1 MAHALL
7 SPSSAARWMVC
18 PGSASLCRHAASDA
32 GQDMSFASE
41 GTFAHEVAAALLMGA
56 ELPKSKTYSTSEVA
70 DEVRPYV
77 EYIRTLSGTLLVEQ
91 SLGIESITGEADAYG
106 TADAVLVGDEELI
119 VCDLK
124 YGMGVKIDAVDN
136 PQIAIYAGAAY
147 AQFGGLFGDI
157 KRVRAVIV
165 QPRIDHISEW
175 ALTVDELQAFLKK
188 ISACADTA
196 RAQLAA
202 NDEDL
207 CLCPG
212 KAQCQFCDA
221 SSRCRA
227 YFEFVEKSS
236 GVSLPKPACQLMTN
250 EELARV
256 LPAVEAVEQWCNR
269 VREDAF
275 QQLLAGNSIPG
286 YKLVA
291 GREGRRV
298 WADEKLIEELLKR
311 MKVPVADRYT
321 KKLISPTQAKKLI
334 KQQVLTEKQW
344 LRLEEHIKRSEPK
357 PCVVPESDKRPEWV
371 RSSAEDF
378 PDLSTASE

>member
-77 EYIRTLSGTLLVEQ
+77 EYIRTLPGTLLVEQ

-165 QPRIDHISEW
+165 QPRIDHISE
-175 ALTVDELQAFLKK
+175 
-188 ISACADTA
+188 
-196 RAQLAA
+196 
-202 NDEDL
+202 
-207 CLCPG
+207 
-212 KAQCQFCDA
+212 
-221 SSRCRA
+221 
-227 YFEFVEKSS
+227 
-236 GVSLPKPACQLMTN
+236 
-250 EELARV
+250 
-256 LPAVEAVEQWCNR
+256 
-269 VREDAF
+269 
-275 QQLLAGNSIPG
+275 
-286 YKLVA
+286 
-291 GREGRRV
+291 
-298 WADEKLIEELLKR
+298 
-311 MKVPVADRYT
+311 
-321 KKLISPTQAKKLI
+321 
-334 KQQVLTEKQW
+334 
-344 LRLEEHIKRSEPK
+344 
-357 PCVVPESDKRPEWV
+357 
-371 RSSAEDF
+371 
-378 PDLSTASE
+378 